1 MVCKGAV
8 TLTASPTRETDQAK
22 PAVNLRGYG
31 CGGTFDWSQA
41 LGLRPLT
48 SIVTASKGQPEYQKY
63 RNRRSKNVYFDQQ
76 CTRCHRTQCE
86 LLYLCMNCDGVFLCH
101 DCVFKNDH
109 HDLRHIFKPLYRPED
124 KEQLAHYLKIASG
137 RSE

>member
-8 TLTASPTRETDQAK
+8 ASPSVAR
-22 PAVNLRGYG
+22 RGYG
-31 CGGTFDWSQA
+31 CGATFDWSQA
-41 LGLRPLT
+41 PELQPLD
-48 SIVTASKGQPEYQKY
+48 SIVAAPKGQKYQSI
-63 RNRRSKNVYFDQQ
+63 RSRHVYFDQR
-76 CTRCHRTQCE
+76 CTRCHRTQCD

-101 DCVFKNDH
+101 DCVFKDDS